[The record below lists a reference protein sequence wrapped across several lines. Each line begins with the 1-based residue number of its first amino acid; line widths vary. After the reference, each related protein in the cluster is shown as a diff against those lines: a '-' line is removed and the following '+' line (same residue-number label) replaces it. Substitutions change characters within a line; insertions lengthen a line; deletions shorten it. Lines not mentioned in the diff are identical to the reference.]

1 VKEGKKRKEKKE
13 RIEVQTKRQHPKTQT
28 TSTMGESALVVKG
41 ELGILRVGT
50 NHQILF

>member
-1 VKEGKKRKEKKE
+1 VREEKKKKKGSKSK
-13 RIEVQTKRQHPKTQT
+13 QKDNTQKHNKQQW
-28 TSTMGESALVVKG
+28 GSALVVKG